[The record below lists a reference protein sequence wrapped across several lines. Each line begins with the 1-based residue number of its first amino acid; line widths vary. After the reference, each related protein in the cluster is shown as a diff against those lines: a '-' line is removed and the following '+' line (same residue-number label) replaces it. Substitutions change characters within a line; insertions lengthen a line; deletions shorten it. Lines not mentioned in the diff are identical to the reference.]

1 METKFKIGD
10 AAPDATVLDI
20 RGQPVSLADLW
31 PEGPTLLVFL
41 RHFG

>member
-1 METKFKIGD
+1 MLKIGA

-20 RGQPVSLADLW
+20 HGQPVSLAALW
-31 PEGPTLLVFL
+31 PDGPTLLTFL